1 MEQSY
6 KKRNPMGY
14 ENILP
19 LLIKMSLPVML
30 SMFIGSLYNIVDS
43 YFVAQ
48 ISEKALR
55 ATSLS
60 FPIQIVIVGI
70 GVGTGT
76 GLNSLIS
83 RSLGSDNQKKA
94 DQVAMHGLIAAI
106 LSSLLFVIFRYT
118 LMDSFFDIFTKDME
132 VKAMGM
138 EYLGLISNFAFFSI
152 VQITI
157 EKAIQGTGKMLWT
170 MVIQLLGAIINIILD
185 PIMIFGLFGF
195 PAMGIKGAAIATLIG
210 QAAGALL
217 GIIILF
223 SDKIELNI
231 EFSKFKFSKSIVQ
244 QIYNVGI
251 PSIIM
256 QSIAAVVTIIM
267 NLILIRHSE
276 MAVSVLGVYF
286 KLQSFIFM
294 PVFGLSQGVLPL
306 IGYNYGAKNKERI
319 NDTFKWGMR
328 LTIFIMIFGT
338 LIFQFFPKQLMGIFS
353 NDQEMINMG
362 IYTLRIIS
370 ISFVFA
376 AIGITNSTL
385 FQAVGLGK
393 YSLIVTSL
401 RQLIIII
408 PVAYIL
414 SFVGLNYIWLAYPI
428 AEVFSTMVSIIL
440 QRKVKKEYIDIL
452 PEIA

>member
-1 MEQSY
+1 MEGSLN
-6 KKRNPMGY
+6 KRNPMGY

-30 SMFIGSLYNIVDS
+30 SMFIQSLYNIVDS

-60 FPIQIVIVGI
+60 FPIQIVIIGI

-83 RSLGSDNQKKA
+83 RSLGSDNQEKA
-94 DQVAMHGLIAAI
+94 DQVAMHGLIIALI
-106 LSSLLFVIFRYT
+106 SSLIFVLFRYT
-118 LMDSFFDIFTKDME
+118 LMNVFFDFFTKDPE

-138 EYLGLISNFAFFSI
+138 DYLGLVCNFAFLSVI
-152 VQITI
+152 QITI
-157 EKAIQGTGKMLWT
+157 EKAIQGTGKMVWT
-170 MVIQLLGAIINIILD
+170 MVIQLLGAVINIILD
-185 PIMIFGLFGF
+185 PIMIFGLLGF

-210 QAAGALL
+210 QGAGALL
-217 GIIILF
+217 GLIVLF
-223 SDKIELNI
+223 SKHIELNMN
-231 EFSKFKFSKSIVQ
+231 FSKFKYSGSIVR
-244 QIYNVGI
+244 QIYDVGI

-256 QSIAAVVTIIM
+256 NSISAIVTIIM

-294 PVFGLSQGVLPL
+294 PVFGLSQGILPL
-306 IGYNYGAKNKERI
+306 IGYNYGAMNKERI
-319 NDTFKWGMR
+319 EETFKWGMR
-328 LTIFIMIFGT
+328 LTIGIMAFGFILFQIF
-338 LIFQFFPKQLMGIFS
+338 PAKLMGIFS
-353 NDQEMINMG
+353 NDPVMIEMG
-362 IYTLRIIS
+362 VYTLRIIS
-370 ISFVFA
+370 FSFVFA

-385 FQAVGLGK
+385 FQSLGIGK

-401 RQLIIII
+401 RQLIIIL

-428 AEVFSTMVSIIL
+428 AEVFSTIVSVLL
-440 QRKVKKEYIDIL
+440 QKKVKREYLDKIPARI
-452 PEIA
+452 